1 MSSITENEINQESSI
16 EGGLNYI
23 FNETTITILI
33 WFLAIYIVIST
44 VLGNFSISNPA
55 HSFVVRLLDSS
66 LIFLITLYILFSYYN
81 LSSEDRNEIFT
92 YSFTSLR
99 ETLLT
104 PGVSFL
110 WSLLYIALLYGV
122 VYLFQ
127 IPYNNIPNG
136 TNFLIGILSVLLVI
150 FAVLFILHEILGIRV
165 VEALFD
171 VLDKMFYGFKKEE
184 DYDEEAEG
192 KPEVFN
198 VSNNLYSYEEAPY
211 VCQALGG
218 RLASY
223 DEIEQSYQ
231 NGGEWC
237 NYGWSAD
244 QLALFPTQ
252 KDTWR
257 QLQSSEE
264 NKNNCGRPGINGGYF
279 ANPNIKFGVNCYG
292 IKPKAKQSDL
302 DMMDANKNRM
312 VPKSKYQ
319 MMVDKKVEFWKENAD
334 KLMTINA
341 FNKNEWSKH

>member
-1 MSSITENEINQESSI
+1 MSSTVENEINKESNV
-16 EGGLNYI
+16 EGGLNFI
-23 FNETTITILI
+23 LNETTITILI

-44 VLGNFSISNPA
+44 LLGNFSISNPS
-55 HSFVVRLLDSS
+55 HSFAVRVLDSS

-81 LSSEDRNEIFT
+81 LSSEDRNEIVT
-92 YSFTSLR
+92 YLFSSLR

-110 WSLLYIALLYGV
+110 WSGLYVGILYGA

-127 IPYNNIPNG
+127 IPNGNIPNG
-136 TNFLIGILSVLLVI
+136 TNFIINILSLLLIV

-165 VEALFD
+165 VESLFD

-184 DYDEEAEG
+184 EEEDEEG

-223 DEIEQSYQ
+223 DEIEESYQ
-231 NGGEWC
+231 KGAEWC
-237 NYGWSAD
+237 NYGWSED

-257 QLQSSEE
+257 QLQSSEG

-292 IKPKAKQSDL
+292 AKPKAKQSDL
-302 DMMDANKNRM
+302 DMMESNKHKIA
-312 VPKSKYQ
+312 PKSRNQ
-319 MMVDKKVEFWKENAD
+319 MMVDRKVEFWKENAD
-334 KLMTINA
+334 KLMTINS

>member
-1 MSSITENEINQESSI
+1 MSSTVENEINKESNV
-16 EGGLNYI
+16 EGGLNFI
-23 FNETTITILI
+23 LNETTITILI

-44 VLGNFSISNPA
+44 VLGNFSISNPS
-55 HSFVVRLLDSS
+55 HSFAVRVLDSS

-81 LSSEDRNEIFT
+81 LSSEDRNEIVT
-92 YSFTSLR
+92 YLFSSLR

-110 WSLLYIALLYGV
+110 WSVLYVGILYGA

-127 IPYNNIPNG
+127 IPNGNIPNG
-136 TNFLIGILSVLLVI
+136 TNFIINILSLLLIV

-165 VEALFD
+165 VESLFD

-184 DYDEEAEG
+184 DDEEG

-223 DEIEQSYQ
+223 DEVEQSYQ
-231 NGGEWC
+231 KGAEWC
-237 NYGWSAD
+237 NYGWSED

-257 QLQSSEE
+257 QLQSSEG
-264 NKNNCGRPGINGGYF
+264 NKNNCGRPGING
-279 ANPNIKFGVNCYG
+279 
-292 IKPKAKQSDL
+292 
-302 DMMDANKNRM
+302 
-312 VPKSKYQ
+312 
-319 MMVDKKVEFWKENAD
+319 
-334 KLMTINA
+334 
-341 FNKNEWSKH
+341 